1 MGRIKR
7 SNVLLTCGLAFFG
20 AAFAVGLGV
29 AINSENNQTYE
40 AAYAAWTG
48 SGSGTSSDPY
58 LIGTKA
64 ELEKFRDI
72 VNGINGET
80 QNLAACGKL
89 TNDIDLEGDTDHQ
102 WTPIGNDTNMYTG
115 TFDGDNHI
123 VDGIFISEPTGNYKG
138 LFGLAGNGVTLKN
151 LTIKGKV
158 IGNRAIGGLVGMIS
172 SIGSVSN
179 CINYVN
185 VTGGSDGLQ
194 YDGVGGLIGS
204 VRPAT
209 NGTSFT
215 INDCSNHGK
224 VSATGNMV
232 GGICG
237 DLFTA
242 ALSMNKCFNTASI
255 TGNQFVGGIVG
266 YNSNR
271 GTISNVYNS
280 GDITASN
287 DVAGI
292 IGINGNDVQAAN
304 TLVLSKCHNVGT
316 VSATTTSGCYDGAIL
331 GSKMTSSISVSNAY
345 YLGGSASQAG
355 EGGGTSLTA
364 AQMKEQSNFSGF
376 DFTNV
381 WEITNDSY
389 PTFKTFDYIARAWD
403 PTNKEVLSSTLTCT
417 APTIVTSSSTAW
429 SNGWYV
435 VNSDVTISSRVSVTG
450 EVNLILCDG
459 KTLTASQGIEV
470 LTGNTLTIHGQS
482 EDTGKVVVTAPTSK
496 TGIGGSDSTN
506 GGYINIHGGQI
517 DATNYQEKW
526 SAGIGGGSN
535 RGFDGLSIYGGT
547 IQATGSDSGPGIGS
561 QPTGDYESGFVNIYG
576 GIVIANGGENAAGI
590 GGGSYRDNIP
600 TINIYGGNITA
611 NGGQS
616 GAGIGS
622 GIASPGQNK
631 DSGTINISGGTVTA
645 TGGSYGAGIG
655 GGANRKGGT
664 INISG
669 GTVMATGTSGGAGIG
684 GGSSSNGGNVTITG
698 GHIVATGGTS
708 SAGIGG
714 GSNGAGGTVTISGG
728 EIIATGASNA
738 KGIGAGYNSAE
749 NGDLVVDGLQVL
761 GNDDNVPTI
770 SDTKTDY
777 STTRW
782 RYMKVGNYHTHNF
795 TSYSANGNKI
805 TAICDN
811 ADGNC
816 QLPEYKAILE
826 ISAPTG
832 ELTYDG
838 SAKEAVTTDNSSDAA
853 FTNVEI
859 TYTKGGAPIT
869 GSPVD
874 AGTYVATV
882 SCTEISE
889 TASIEYTINK
899 ADAVLTA
906 PTAKTDLTYTGSAQE
921 LVNAGSTTGGNVLY
935 SLDGENYSSSIPT
948 ATEAGNHT
956 VYYKV
961 DGGNNY
967 NDIAPASLVVNIAEA
982 NATTLTDPT
991 AIQGLANDGLTH
1003 ELVNAGTTNDGTI
1016 KYKLEG
1022 GDYSEDI
1029 PTASETG
1036 AYIVYYKV
1044 FGDSNH
1050 NDTGDLGP
1058 IAVTINDI
1066 VASITSGETTTYYGT
1081 FDAALSNWNDGTT
1094 LKLYKDVTITS
1105 TITITNEQTLDLNG
1119 HGLKITSNNTTIF
1132 QVNNGGTLVLK
1143 DTNPTTEH
1151 KFTPPTGNA
1160 GLATLNEESGTLVVN
1175 GGYITGFKGNSNHAF
1190 YVDTGA
1196 TFIMEGGN
1204 IIGNEGTGGSSVTI
1218 TGHGHVIMDGGSII
1232 YNKSAYWGAAMN
1244 LGNDTSLVTINGG
1257 NIAHNYSDQ
1266 NTGAVFCWHL
1276 VITGGTITDNY
1287 SGDQQYGSYG
1297 AVTASHSAKISGN
1310 PIIRNNTNTI
1320 GYGDLSFY
1328 DNYLE
1333 IVGPLGDDAYIG
1345 IVKKT
1350 NDNVFT
1356 NTNGEYLSYN
1366 DVSKFHS
1373 DSGSY
1378 LVGKNAA
1385 GQLLLGTPYTVTY
1398 DAQGHGDTPS
1408 VQTVA
1413 NGGLILEHS
1422 TLTAEGWD
1430 FGGWYKEDTCETL
1443 WDFANDT
1450 VTADTTL
1457 YAGWKNSYAITAP
1470 TAITGL
1476 KYTGN
1481 NQDLI
1486 NAGSTEAGEM
1496 QYAVNTTGVLPADGD
1511 FTNTIPTGKLVNKY
1525 YVFYRTTGDADH
1537 YPVPASLERMVE
1549 ITIARVDRTKVTD
1562 LNQEVIEFLDS
1573 IKDDERLDSVRAALE
1588 GVRNEVYNDA
1598 IVEDNIDEAGVE
1610 ENYLKLKEAFDY
1622 HKQTVDAVKAID
1634 DIGDLT
1640 YDGGIDDSQDDII
1653 KAQSAYDALKPE
1665 QQEVVKNANKDV
1677 LDHDILVYKHVDKV
1691 GDLIKAIPEPSDS
1704 DDYYDAIDLA
1714 KAEFD
1719 KLTDEEKAVLN
1730 TDTKFDYEK
1739 ALNDHRKAKEVIKTI
1754 SKMDDVTYNGG
1765 TDDSLDEIKNAEE
1778 AYNGLTPDQKKIVDQ
1793 ANHDELEDKRESY
1806 DKVDDTVKKINNIGD
1821 IAHGGEKDSK
1831 KDIDE
1836 ARKAYDSLTDEEK
1849 ALVGGYNNS
1858 TQTLED
1864 GEAVYEVMEL
1874 IDSIGDIAY
1883 DTVPEK
1889 AIEEA
1894 RQTYQSLTEAQK
1906 EKLGKEY
1913 YEVLVKSEEQYEEAK
1928 KTGDILLLV
1937 LMIILGLLLVAGL
1950 IFMFI
1955 LLKKKK
1961 DDDDDNK
1968 KEPLKVASFSGLL
1981 PIIFLSHYLDA
1992 PYIVLYVIAALTVIV
2007 WTADIIIAVKKKGQK
2022 KAVTAQEVRKVEE
2035 AQPASEEEEEVVTV
2049 TDEKG
2054 NIFQIRFI
2062 KSFTAKLIQSPD
2074 ETKKYYEELKNEVLS
2089 YKKTN
2094 SRVSWHYDS
2103 VNSGRNQVLK
2113 FAIRGKTLCVYYPLN
2128 ADDYIDTKYKVEKS
2142 ESKKYEEVPCMYRIK
2157 NERRLGYAKELI
2169 ATVCE
2174 SLGLVKGEEQHE
2186 SYYLH
2191 YEENKP
2197 LIIRGLIKELKVQ
2210 VNKPVEQPVP
2220 EPVNEDEDEVITLAD
2235 EKGNIFQI
2243 RFVKS
2248 FTAKLIQSPDE
2259 TKKYYEELKNYVLS
2273 YKKTTSRISW
2283 NYDSINSGRDQVLKF
2298 SIRGKTL
2305 CVYYPL
2311 NADDYAESKY
2321 KVEKVE
2327 SKKFEE
2333 VPCLYRIKNDRR
2345 RDYAKDLI
2353 DTVMANL
2360 GLEKG
2365 EQQHE
2370 VYSNLPYEPN
2380 KPLIARGLIKELK
2393 VQVNKQSE
2401 PQVLETKT
2409 NADGDEVVITK
2420 DASGNIFEIRYI
2432 KSFTAK
2438 LSQSDDEVKDYY
2450 SELKN
2455 YALSYKK
2462 ANSRVSWHYDSIN
2475 VGRNQVLKFAI
2486 RGKTLCLYYALDADN
2501 YTDTKYKVEK
2511 VDSKKYEDVP
2521 CLYRIKNDRRRD
2533 YAKDLIDT
2541 VMANVGASKGEE
2553 QSEDYRIP
2561 YEETK
2566 VLLGKGLIKE
2576 VKTKVNKSEEV
2587 VQESISVTEV
2597 DQKMSDEVAE
2607 AKIIED
2613 TTSKKHEGKKG
2624 IINIDT
2630 IGDNFSNG
2638 DVVDIEALW
2647 KKKLIPS
2654 NVGYVKVLAR
2664 GSLNKRL
2671 TVDLQDYS
2679 IQAVKMILLSGGN
2692 VKKAK

>member
-1 MGRIKR
+1 MGRIKK
-7 SNVLLTCGLAFFG
+7 SNILLTCGLAFFG

-40 AAYAAWTG
+40 EVYAEPDHDHSDWTAWN
-48 SGSGTSSDPY
+48 TSNSLPDSAGYYY
-58 LIGTKA
+58 LT
-64 ELEKFRDI
+64 
-72 VNGINGET
+72 
-80 QNLAACGKL
+80 
-89 TNDIDLEGDTDHQ
+89 TN
-102 WTPIGNDTNMYTG
+102 
-115 TFDGDNHI
+115 
-123 VDGIFISEPTGNYKG
+123 V
-138 LFGLAGNGVTLKN
+138 
-151 LTIKGKV
+151 
-158 IGNRAIGGLVGMIS
+158 
-172 SIGSVSN
+172 
-179 CINYVN
+179 
-185 VTGGSDGLQ
+185 
-194 YDGVGGLIGS
+194 
-204 VRPAT
+204 
-209 NGTSFT
+209 
-215 INDCSNHGK
+215 
-224 VSATGNMV
+224 
-232 GGICG
+232 
-237 DLFTA
+237 
-242 ALSMNKCFNTASI
+242 
-255 TGNQFVGGIVG
+255 
-266 YNSNR
+266 
-271 GTISNVYNS
+271 
-280 GDITASN
+280 
-287 DVAGI
+287 
-292 IGINGNDVQAAN
+292 
-304 TLVLSKCHNVGT
+304 
-316 VSATTTSGCYDGAIL
+316 TTSGGWTVPS
-331 GSKMTSSISVSNAY
+331 GEVSLCLNNHIIT
-345 YLGGSASQAG
+345 LGGQIIVGSGCTLSLYDD
-355 EGGGTSLTA
+355 GTTLRYYTGY
-364 AQMKEQSNFSGF
+364 QSNKYGKVF
-376 DFTNV
+376 
-381 WEITNDSY
+381 ND
-389 PTFKTFDYIARAWD
+389 PND
-403 PTNKEVLSSTLTCT
+403 
-417 APTIVTSSSTAW
+417 
-429 SNGWYV
+429 
-435 VNSDVTISSRVSVTG
+435 
-450 EVNLILCDG
+450 DG
-459 KTLTASQGIEV
+459 YKAF
-470 LTGNTLTIHGQS
+470 TGNKGTFT
-482 EDTGKVVVTAPTSK
+482 
-496 TGIGGSDSTN
+496 
-506 GGYINIHGGQI
+506 GGYIIRSYIEKPSEAALIEVKNSGTLNMASGTLIGVGDAITMGG
-517 DATNYQEKW
+517 A
-526 SAGIGGGSN
+526 
-535 RGFDGLSIYGGT
+535 
-547 IQATGSDSGPGIGS
+547 
-561 QPTGDYESGFVNIYG
+561 
-576 GIVIANGGENAAGI
+576 
-590 GGGSYRDNIP
+590 
-600 TINIYGGNITA
+600 
-611 NGGQS
+611 
-616 GAGIGS
+616 
-622 GIASPGQNK
+622 
-631 DSGTINISGGTVTA
+631 TINISGGNIF
-645 TGGSYGAGIG
+645 GAGNAIWG
-655 GGANRKGGT
+655 DSGHNMVS
-664 INISG
+664 ISG
-669 GTVMATGTSGGAGIG
+669 GELSC
-684 GGSSSNGGNVTITG
+684 NGGNVTKNSGIITLNLSGGRFTKNFYNGINVQTLNVSGSPYVEDTNSRGGIIINFNGASVMNITG
-698 GHIVATGGTS
+698 PLDQGAHMDIYVDSSENIYKFTEGWSTYMSGKNPSDYFSFTNQTNRAVDLEDGEAVAKKTYT
-708 SAGIGG
+708 ITYD
-714 GSNGAGGTVTISGG
+714 SNGATSGTVPTNGTCVHGSSTP
-728 EIIATGASNA
+728 AASNTGNLQKTGLFFNGWNTKSDPNA
-738 KGIGAGYNSAE
+738 EGAVHYSVGDPIAVTANTTLYVEWTDHIHDWSYALNGTSTDSIKATCIGTIGTCTE
-749 NGDLVVDGLQVL
+749 TTGLTL
-761 GNDDNVPTI
+761 T
-770 SDTKTDY
+770 
-777 STTRW
+777 
-782 RYMKVGNYHTHNF
+782 M
-795 TSYSANGNKI
+795 
-805 TAICDN
+805 
-811 ADGNC
+811 
-816 QLPEYKAILE
+816 
-826 ISAPTG
+826 SAPTS
-832 ELTYDG
+832 LTYDG
-838 SAKEAVTTDNSSDAA
+838 TAKPVTFNADHNVAA
-853 FTNVEI
+853 FGATPTPTYYSYYDEEWHALTEAPTNV
-859 TYTKGGAPIT
+859 
-869 GSPVD
+869 
-874 AGTYVATV
+874 GTYKAEVTYGG
-882 SCTEISE
+882 E
-889 TASIEYTINK
+889 TASVEYEVVKSNPTY
-899 ADAVLTA
+899 TA
-906 PTAKTDLTYTGSAQE
+906 PTPIDLTYTGSAQE
-921 LVNAGSTTGGNVLY
+921 LVNAGTTADGTIQYKLGDGDYST
-935 SLDGENYSSSIPT
+935 SIPT
-948 ATEAGNHT
+948 ATDAGTYNVYYQIIGDANHSNLVIAEPIQVT
-956 VYYKV
+956 IARADVTLTAPTGIISAHDGESHALITAGSVTGGELQYKVGDGDWSTTIPTATDIGDYNVYYKV
-961 DGGNNY
+961 
-967 NDIAPASLVVNIAEA
+967 V
-982 NATTLTDPT
+982 
-991 AIQGLANDGLTH
+991 
-1003 ELVNAGTTNDGTI
+1003 
-1016 KYKLEG
+1016 
-1022 GDYSEDI
+1022 GD
-1029 PTASETG
+1029 A
-1036 AYIVYYKV
+1036 
-1044 FGDSNH
+1044 NH
-1050 NDTGDLGP
+1050 NDVAET
-1058 IAVTINDI
+1058 AVSPTPAINES
-1066 VASITSGETTTYYGT
+1066 VATVSDGTTTSYYYDFAT
-1081 FDAALSNWNDGTT
+1081 AVSNWNDGTT
-1094 LKLYKDVTITS
+1094 LTLYKDVTTAS
-1105 TITITNEQTLDLNG
+1105 TITVDNTRILDLNG
-1119 HGLKITSNNTTIF
+1119 YGIRATGNNYRIFYITSAGNLTVDDSTPTRVHTI
-1132 QVNNGGTLVLK
+1132 TLSNYRGIKINV
-1143 DTNPTTEH
+1143 DDPTE
-1151 KFTPPTGNA
+1151 
-1160 GLATLNEESGTLVVN
+1160 VVN
-1175 GGYITGFKGNSNHAF
+1175 GTGVAFVEGGYITGGYSTSSSVKEGIAF
-1190 YVDTGA
+1190 YVN
-1196 TFIMEGGN
+1196 GGKLDLYGGT
-1204 IIGNEGTGGSSVTI
+1204 IIGNYVNVTYCSGAGVYVTNGGRLRMYDGTTF
-1218 TGHGHVIMDGGSII
+1218 I
-1232 YNKSAYWGAAMN
+1232 YNYAQNSSSTIENAGSTFEMYGGTISYNKNDWGSGVAV
-1244 LGNDTSLVTINGG
+1244 S
-1257 NIAHNYSDQ
+1257 
-1266 NTGAVFCWHL
+1266 NTGACTFKL
-1276 VITGGTITDNY
+1276 YGGTIE
-1287 SGDQQYGSYG
+1287 
-1297 AVTASHSAKISGN
+1297 H
-1310 PIIRNNTNTI
+1310 NTNHST
-1320 GYGDLSFY
+1320 GPAVALATWDSNPNQYFGLSGSPVVLNNQPKDLTR
-1328 DNYLE
+1328 DNDVLLYTKINIEGTLTNTAK
-1333 IVGPLGDDAYIG
+1333 LGITLDNNGAGNIWTNGTGVFTTGWSTYMAGEDPADYFFSDNPAYI
-1345 IVKKT
+1345 IYLK
-1350 NDNVFT
+1350 D
-1356 NTNGEYLSYN
+1356 GEACCG
-1366 DVSKFHS
+1366 V
-1373 DSGSY
+1373 
-1378 LVGKNAA
+1378 
-1385 GQLLLGTPYTVTY
+1385 PYTVTY
-1398 DAQGHGDTPS
+1398 NANGHGTAPEAM
-1408 VQTVA
+1408 TVGDGA
-1413 NGGLILEHS
+1413 LVNEP
-1422 TLTAEGWD
+1422 TAPTAQDWD

-1443 WDFANDT
+1443 WDFASDT

-1457 YAGWKNSYAITAP
+1457 YAGWKNSYEITAP

-1476 KYTGN
+1476 KYKGS
-1481 NQDLI
+1481 NQELI
-1486 NAGSTEAGEM
+1486 NAGSTPAGEM
-1496 QYAVNTTGVLPADGD
+1496 QYAVNTTGVLPDDGD
-1511 FTNTIPTGKLVNKY
+1511 FANTIPTGKLVNKY

-1537 YPVPASLERMVE
+1537 YPVPASLETVIE
-1549 ITIARVDRTKVTD
+1549 VNIARVDRTKVTT
-1562 LNQEVIEFLDS
+1562 LNDEVIEFLDS
-1573 IKDDERLDSVRAALE
+1573 IKDDDRLDSVRTALE

-1622 HKQTVDAVKAID
+1622 HKQTANAVKLID
-1634 DIGDLT
+1634 DIGELT

-1704 DDYYDAIDLA
+1704 DEYYDAIDLA

-1831 KDIDE
+1831 KDIDD
-1836 ARKAYDSLTDEEK
+1836 ARKAYDSLSEEEK

-1894 RQTYQSLTEAQK
+1894 RQTYQSLTEVQK

-1937 LMIILGLLLVAGL
+1937 LMIILGLLLIAGL

-1992 PYIVLYVIAALTVIV
+1992 PYIILYVIAALTVIV

-2022 KAVTAQEVRKVEE
+2022 KAKAVTAQEVRKVEE
-2035 AQPASEEEEEVVTV
+2035 SQPTSEEEEEVVTV

-2128 ADDYIDTKYKVEKS
+2128 ADDYADTKYKVEKS

-2157 NERRLGYAKELI
+2157 NERRLGYAKDLI
-2169 ATVCE
+2169 AVVA
-2174 SLGLVKGEEQHE
+2174 SNLGLVKGEEQHE
-2186 SYYLH
+2186 VYSNLP
-2191 YEENKP
+2191 YEPNKP
-2197 LIIRGLIKELKVQ
+2197 LIARGLIKEQKIQ
-2210 VNKPVEQPVP
+2210 VNKPVEQPVS

-2283 NYDSINSGRDQVLKF
+2283 NYDSINSGRNQVLKF

-2365 EQQHE
+2365 EEQHE

-2393 VQVNKQSE
+2393 VQMNKPTE

-2486 RGKTLCLYYALDADN
+2486 RGKTLCLYYALDADQ
-2501 YTDTKYKVEK
+2501 YIDTKYKVEK
-2511 VDSKKYEDVP
+2511 VESKKFEDVP

-2553 QSEDYRIP
+2553 QNEDYRIP

-2576 VKTKVNKSEEV
+2576 VKTKVNKPEEV
-2587 VQESISVTEV
+2587 VLESVSVTEV

-2679 IQAVKMILLSGGN
+2679 IQAVKMILLAGGN